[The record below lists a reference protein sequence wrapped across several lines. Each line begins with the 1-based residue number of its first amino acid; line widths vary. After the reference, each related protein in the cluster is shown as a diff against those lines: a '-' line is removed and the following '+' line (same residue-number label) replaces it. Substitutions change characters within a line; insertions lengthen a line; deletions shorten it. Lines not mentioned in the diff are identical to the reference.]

1 MEVGW
6 LDIHQSC
13 LSNCQLCFSN
23 GKQQTCP
30 GIHGTISK
38 CLSISTSWTH
48 TQTHEPD
55 NIFASPSTNM
65 PLAATVQCNTRESR
79 QGRRAAKWRQGIIQL
94 ICARQ
99 KVVSCCV
106 EYKETIFIALKWGS
120 ARDSVKANPYYPKSC
135 IYGMFKI
142 STFLRIKIESS
153 VS

>member
-1 MEVGW
+1 MGW

-65 PLAATVQCNTRESR
+65 PLAATVQCNMRESR

-99 KVVSCCV
+99 KVVPCCV
-106 EYKETIFIALKWGS
+106 EYKETIFIALKW
-120 ARDSVKANPYYPKSC
+120 DQHVILLKQTHTIPKAAYMEYLKFQHFSEL
-135 IYGMFKI
+135 K
-142 STFLRIKIESS
+142 
-153 VS
+153 